1 MKVYDQNLTG
11 ALSAGTTRTNE
22 AHATERTAAGATSGS
37 RSSGGD
43 RVELSGALGSLARAM
58 AAFGSSRSDKIQA
71 LAQQYQS
78 GTYQVDAFATSAGMV
93 ADALGAGAK

>member
-11 ALSAGTTRTNE
+11 ALSAGSNRTSE
-22 AHATERTAAGATSGS
+22 TQATERTATGSSGGS
-37 RSSGGD
+37 RNSGGD

-71 LAQQYQS
+71 LAQQYQG